1 MKKFLIL
8 IIVLMAVAALT
19 NPSHS
24 SHREKIKDTFKA
36 ENPLISAV
44 GGGEVFT
51 RLVDY
56 HSYIIYSKTTLDDET
71 VSTGLFGVVWVNNVN
86 IEE

>member
-8 IIVLMAVAALT
+8 VIVLIVVAALT

-24 SHREKIKDTFKA
+24 SHREKIKATFK
-36 ENPLISAV
+36 EDNPLISAV
-44 GGGEVFT
+44 GGGEVYT

-56 HSYIIYSKTTLDDET
+56 HSYVIYSKTTLDDET
-71 VSTGLFGVVWVNNVN
+71 VSTGIFGIVWVNNVR

>member
-1 MKKFLIL
+1 MRKFLIL
-8 IIVLMAVAALT
+8 IIVLMIVAALT

-24 SHREKIKDTFKA
+24 THREKIKATFKQD
-36 ENPLISAV
+36 NPLISAV
-44 GGGEVFT
+44 GGGEVLT

-56 HSYIIYSKTTLDDET
+56 HSYIFFSTTTLDDEK
-71 VSTGLFGVVWVNNVN
+71 VSTGIFGIVWVTSMD

>member
-1 MKKFLIL
+1 MKKILIL
-8 IIVLMAVAALT
+8 VIVLMAVAALT

-24 SHREKIKDTFKA
+24 SHREKIKETFKA
-36 ENPLISAV
+36 DNPLISAV
-44 GGGEVFT
+44 GGGEVYT

-56 HSYIIYSKTTLDDET
+56 HSYIFYSKTTLDDET
-71 VSTGLFGVVWVNNVN
+71 VSTGIFGVVWVNRLN

>member
-8 IIVLMAVAALT
+8 IIVLIVVAALS

-24 SHREKIKDTFKA
+24 SHREKIKATFK
-36 ENPLISAV
+36 EDNPLISAV
-44 GGGEVFT
+44 GGGEVLT

-56 HSYIIYSKTTLDDET
+56 HSYIIFSQTTLDDET
-71 VSTGLFGVVWVNNVN
+71 VSTGIFGMVWVNRMN